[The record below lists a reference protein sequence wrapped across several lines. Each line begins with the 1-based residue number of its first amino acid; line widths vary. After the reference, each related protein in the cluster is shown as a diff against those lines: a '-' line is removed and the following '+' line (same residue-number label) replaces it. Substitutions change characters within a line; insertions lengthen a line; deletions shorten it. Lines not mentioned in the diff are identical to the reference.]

1 MKVRALE
8 MGFYGNT
15 RRRPGDEF
23 DVPEGVARPWF
34 VPVEVVGP
42 AKSKASKKVDPVA
55 LSQLGNQPVK
65 TFVDVMSE
73 KPEV

>member
-1 MKVRALE
+1 MKVRAIE
-8 MGFYGNT
+8 MGFYANA
-15 RRRPGDEF
+15 RRRVGDEF
-23 DVPEGVARPWF
+23 DVPEGFARSWF
-34 VPVEVVGP
+34 VPVEVIGP
-42 AKSKASKKVDPVA
+42 AKPKAAKKVDPVA